1 MGLREEIK
9 RQVNVCLDELRR
21 DALGERSLRRIAEL
35 ADGLA
40 GGRQDLLYLQG
51 RADLGHEQGDRHE
64 QVRRRRVLGRPG

>member
-21 DALGERSLRRIAEL
+21 DALGEESLRHIAEL

-40 GGRQDLLYLQG
+40 GGG
-51 RADLGHEQGDRHE
+51 RTCSTCRLS
-64 QVRRRRVLGRPG
+64 RPRSRAG